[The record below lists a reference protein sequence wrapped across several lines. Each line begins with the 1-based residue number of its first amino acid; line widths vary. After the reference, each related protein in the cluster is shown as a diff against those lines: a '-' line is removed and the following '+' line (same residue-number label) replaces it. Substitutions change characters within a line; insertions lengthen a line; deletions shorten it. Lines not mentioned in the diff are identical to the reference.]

1 MSTQYKP
8 QTQAVSTTTPT
19 SGPRVTGQ
27 AGTTSLPTSAL
38 PLMSNFAYASSDS
51 PTGANPSSLPQVY
64 VDPETIKQQKES
76 SIAMIDSQ
84 SKIAKDRAKA
94 EYDSQVQA
102 VNMRAEIE
110 NQNAVAAIEQAKFQ
124 ALFALDQQHQ
134 QRKLEI
140 EQRAQEQKL
149 QIEATSSQLI
159 MQAQQQ
165 RLQKEMDEKLAKLQ
179 SSMPMNSQPMFS
191 TSNNLGGYQFYNPY
205 AGYSGASSFGAASYG
220 GPAGF
225 NPGSISMARGN

>member
-1 MSTQYKP
+1 MKVGQGS
-8 QTQAVSTTTPT
+8 ATTPT
-19 SGPRVTGQ
+19 SGIQQG
-27 AGTTSLPTSAL
+27 ATSLPTSAL
-38 PLMSNFAYASSDS
+38 PLMSNFAFPQGNDS
-51 PTGANPSSLPQVY
+51 PTGQSGMPQVY

-84 SKIAKDRAKA
+84 TKIARDRAKA

-110 NQNAVAAIEQAKFQ
+110 NQNAVSAIEQAKYQ

-140 EQRAQEQKL
+140 EQRSQEQKL

-165 RLQKEMDEKLAKLQ
+165 RLQREMEEKLAKLQ
-179 SSMPMNSQPMFS
+179 SSMPSQGMFNGQPMFS
-191 TSNNLGGYQFYNPY
+191 TSTNLNGVSTIQGAGTNSFASYQFYNPY
-205 AGYSGASSFGAASYG
+205 TSYTAGAPSSNNVHY
-220 GPAGF
+220 
-225 NPGSISMARGN
+225 IARGN

>member
-8 QTQAVSTTTPT
+8 SMEKVSGNTPT
-19 SGPRVTGQ
+19 SSQRGPIPQGS
-27 AGTTSLPTSAL
+27 TSLPTSAL
-38 PLMSNFAYASSDS
+38 PLMSNFAFASGDS
-51 PTGANPSSLPQVY
+51 PMAGNSSLPQVY

-76 SIAMIDSQ
+76 SISMIDSQ
-84 SKIAKDRAKA
+84 AKIARDRAKA
-94 EYDSQVQA
+94 EFDSQVQA

-110 NQNAVAAIEQAKFQ
+110 HQNAVSAIEQAKFQ

-149 QIEATSSQLI
+149 QIEATSSQLV

-179 SSMPMNSQPMFS
+179 SNIPSGMFGTSGQSMYTTGANLG
-191 TSNNLGGYQFYNPY
+191 TSNFQFYNPY
-205 AGYSGASSFGAASYG
+205 SGFPS
-220 GPAGF
+220 
-225 NPGSISMARGN
+225 ARGN

>member
-1 MSTQYKP
+1 MSTQYKLP
-8 QTQAVSTTTPT
+8 EKLSGNTPT
-19 SGPRVTGQ
+19 SSQRMGVAQ
-27 AGTTSLPTSAL
+27 GTTSLPTSAL
-38 PLMSNFAYASSDS
+38 PLMSNFAFQSSDS
-51 PTGANPSSLPQVY
+51 PTAGSSSLPQVY

-76 SIAMIDSQ
+76 SVGMIESQ
-84 SKIAKDRAKA
+84 AKIARDRAKA
-94 EYDSQVQA
+94 EFDSQIQA

-110 NQNAVAAIEQAKFQ
+110 HQNAISAIEQAKFQ

-179 SSMPMNSQPMFS
+179 SSAPSGMFTGTSSQPMYS
-191 TSNNLGGYQFYNPY
+191 TSANMATSSYQFYNPY
-205 AGYSGASSFGAASYG
+205 SSYSS
-220 GPAGF
+220 
-225 NPGSISMARGN
+225 ARGN

>member
-1 MSTQYKP
+1 MSTQYK
-8 QTQAVSTTTPT
+8 STTEKLSGITPT
-19 SGPRVTGQ
+19 SGQRAPTQG
-27 AGTTSLPTSAL
+27 ATSLPTSAL

-51 PTGANPSSLPQVY
+51 PTGANSSLPQVY

-76 SIAMIDSQ
+76 SITMIDSQ
-84 SKIAKDRAKA
+84 AKIARDRAKA
-94 EYDSQVQA
+94 EYESQIQA

-110 NQNAVAAIEQAKFQ
+110 HQNAISAIEQAKFQ

-149 QIEATSSQLI
+149 QIEATSSQLV

-179 SSMPMNSQPMFS
+179 SNMPSGMMGSSMYPTS
-191 TSNNLGGYQFYNPY
+191 TNLGSSSNYQFYNPY
-205 AGYSGASSFGAASYG
+205 TSYSSSM
-220 GPAGF
+220 
-225 NPGSISMARGN
+225 NHMARGN

>member
-1 MSTQYKP
+1 MSTQYKA
-8 QTQAVSTTTPT
+8 TDKISGNTPT
-19 SGPRVTGQ
+19 ASQRGPTAQG
-27 AGTTSLPTSAL
+27 ASSLPTSAL
-38 PLMSNFAYASSDS
+38 PLMSNFAYASHDS
-51 PTGANPSSLPQVY
+51 PTAGNSSLPQVY

-76 SIAMIDSQ
+76 SVAMIDSQ
-84 SKIAKDRAKA
+84 AKIARDRAKA
-94 EYDSQVQA
+94 EFDSQVQA

-110 NQNAVAAIEQAKFQ
+110 HQNAISAIEQAKFQ

-149 QIEATSSQLI
+149 QIEATSSQLV

-179 SSMPMNSQPMFS
+179 SSMPVGMFGSATGQQMYSNSANISSGIPS
-191 TSNNLGGYQFYNPY
+191 YQFY
-205 AGYSGASSFGAASYG
+205 GSYG
-220 GPAGF
+220 GYTPSGGM
-225 NPGSISMARGN
+225 NNVARGN

>member
-8 QTQAVSTTTPT
+8 QTASSTTPT
-19 SGPRVTGQ
+19 SGQRATTQGGPTG
-27 AGTTSLPTSAL
+27 LPTSAL
-38 PLMSNFAYASSDS
+38 PLMSNFAYASNES
-51 PTGANPSSLPQVY
+51 PMGNSSSMPQVY

-84 SKIAKDRAKA
+84 SKIGKDRAKA

-179 SSMPMNSQPMFS
+179 ASMPMNSQPMFS

-205 AGYSGASSFGAASYG
+205 AGFSGAQSYGGASYG
-220 GPAGF
+220 QSSF